1 MEKRKGEA
9 VSMTKH
15 VVSRR
20 TLLRRGVQLPL
31 GGLALA
37 AVVSHG
43 ANAADKL
50 CADPKAMDSGQ
61 KSIRD
66 SLKYVEKSA
75 DAKTTCAACGFFEAT
90 PDGCGSCMI
99 FQGPANPNG
108 HCESW
113 SAKS

>member
-1 MEKRKGEA
+1 
-9 VSMTKH
+9 MTKQ
-15 VVSRR
+15 VLSRR
-20 TLLRRGVQLPL
+20 TLLRRGVVLPL

-37 AVVSHG
+37 TAASGVAV
-43 ANAADKL
+43 AAEKV
-50 CADPKAMDSGQ
+50 CADPKTMDSGA

-66 SLKYVEKSA
+66 SLHYVETSPHA
-75 DAKTTCAACGFFEAT
+75 NMTCSGCGFFQAT

-99 FQGPANPNG
+99 FQGPANPTG